1 MSRERHASCCRVAVR
16 WVKELF
22 KTADRNGDNCLNL
35 KEIVGLMKLLNIE
48 VDLEAAK
55 EIFQVGTPC

>member
-1 MSRERHASCCRVAVR
+1 MHAVAGSHR

-48 VDLEAAK
+48 VDLDAAK
-55 EIFQVGTPC
+55 EIFQV